1 MSYDRASAIM
11 TNGYLD
17 SVSSEDGYYLFSEGM
32 EERYNNAS
40 NTESASASASASA
53 TSIAS
58 TPITSDQFGG
68 NSEIDE
74 EEIDTAVTPTGG
86 FPPIFVVTREK
97 KEEIESS
104 KSRELATR
112 TSAVSITDILKKKKQ

>member
-40 NTESASASASASA
+40 NTESASA

-68 NSEIDE
+68 DSEVDE
-74 EEIDTAVTPTGG
+74 EEIDTTVTPTGG